1 MHRKVI
7 ISIVFALGYG
17 LFGCNTKQNK
27 ISFAG
32 EAQGTYYAIT
42 YYDAENRNL
51 QSEADSLLAAFDQ
64 SVSLWVA
71 QSIIS
76 RVNQGDTTVALDDIF
91 RYNFEL
97 SIEMARLTNGYFD
110 FTVSPLVEAWGFSFK
125 GKIPMTPAGADL
137 QSVPSPTS
145 FLLCS

>member
-42 YYDAENRNL
+42 PRWRGFAIR
-51 QSEADSLLAAFDQ
+51 AF
-64 SVSLWVA
+64 
-71 QSIIS
+71 
-76 RVNQGDTTVALDDIF
+76 TDIF
-91 RYNFEL
+91 SALFIKFVFGHTAKIYIYCL
-97 SIEMARLTNGYFD
+97 IAK
-110 FTVSPLVEAWGFSFK
+110 TVVV
-125 GKIPMTPAGADL
+125 M
-137 QSVPSPTS
+137 
-145 FLLCS
+145 